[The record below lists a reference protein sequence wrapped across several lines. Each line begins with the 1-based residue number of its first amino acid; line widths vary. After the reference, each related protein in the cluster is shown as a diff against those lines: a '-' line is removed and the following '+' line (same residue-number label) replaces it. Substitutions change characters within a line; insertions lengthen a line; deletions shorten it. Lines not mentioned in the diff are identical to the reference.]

1 MLNVNKNTRQ
11 AHPSLLPLQMA
22 LIAAER
28 ESPACPRRVDANQ
41 RLAMQLIARMQAD
54 YKKSS
59 PFFSPAERFRRL
71 VGSYA

>member
-1 MLNVNKNTRQ
+1 MLDVNKYTRQ
-11 AHPSLLPLQMA
+11 AHPSLLPLRMA

-28 ESPACPRRVDANQ
+28 ESPASPCRVDVNQ

-71 VGSYA
+71 AGSYA